1 MQIVGKI
8 HEIHETVNRT
18 ETFQVRE
25 FVLEV
30 SSATSQYMD
39 YVLFQLTNQRTG
51 LIDMYKVGQQVVVDF
66 DIQGR
71 KWKNPE
77 GKDVYFNRLNVWR
90 LSPYTGQPMAAGY
103 GQQPMAQPMY
113 GQQPMGQPGYAPQQP
128 MSQPGYGQ
136 PMGQPGYGQP
146 QGQPYSQPQAPV
158 QQPTAPVQS
167 TPQPPVDGNNAD
179 DLPF

>member
-51 LIDMYKVGQQVVVDF
+51 LIDMYQVGQQVVVDF

-71 KWKNPE
+71 KWRNPE

-113 GQQPMGQPGYAPQQP
+113 GQQPM
-128 MSQPGYGQ
+128 SQPGYGQ

-146 QGQPYSQPQAPV
+146 QGQPYAQPQAPV
-158 QQPTAPVQS
+158 QQPMVQQAPVQS
-167 TPQPPVDGNNAD
+167 TPLPPVDGNNAD